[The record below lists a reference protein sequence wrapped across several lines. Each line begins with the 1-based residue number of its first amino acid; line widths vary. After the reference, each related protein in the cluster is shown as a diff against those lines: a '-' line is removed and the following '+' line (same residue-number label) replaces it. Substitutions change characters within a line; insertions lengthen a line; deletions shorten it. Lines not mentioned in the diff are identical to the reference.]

1 MTFRVTYSTNVNEF
15 YKGNGQDTTISL
27 CIEADNFKEA
37 EQKADYD
44 LEFWV
49 REKFTNFDIVSITH
63 VDYSDPKEWID

>member
-1 MTFRVTYSTNVNEF
+1 MQFRVTYSTSVDEF

-27 CIEADNFKEA
+27 VIEADNFKEA

-63 VDYSDPKEWID
+63 IRV